1 MKRIIK
7 QEEVLTE
14 FHLTWLTAIWK
25 RKGSALDLNMM
36 RYIHTKL
43 WDAKLCEAIVT
54 KHMKPKIVKACP
66 NIQIGGIP
74 KASSVE
80 HLVTLKTWMRYK
92 EKSMEGGIIQTFD
105 MEKFFDKES
114 LLDTMVT
121 LKEKAEIDNK
131 DYRMWFKLNEDT
143 TIRVRTSVGESE
155 SRLIKNS
162 LGQGSF
168 GAALASSLNIG
179 CAIKDTFGEIW
190 YPTP

>member
-1 MKRIIK
+1 
-7 QEEVLTE
+7 
-14 FHLTWLTAIWK
+14 
-25 RKGSALDLNMM
+25 
-36 RYIHTKL
+36 
-43 WDAKLCEAIVT
+43 
-54 KHMKPKIVKACP
+54 
-66 NIQIGGIP
+66 
-74 KASSVE
+74 
-80 HLVTLKTWMRYK
+80 
-92 EKSMEGGIIQTFD
+92 MEGGIIQTFD

-121 LKEKAEIDNK
+121 LKEKAKIDNK

-179 CAIKDTFGEIW
+179 CAIKDTFRETSSTHIGTLPLNAVVMQDDIAKLNDNLGQARDGCNKIHN
-190 YPTP
+190 TLMRKQLAVNQDKCN